1 MAGSVTPPPERD
13 PAAEAEI
20 ARRAGQRKRAIA
32 LALVL
37 GAVVVL
43 FYVLTIVKMG
53 PALFTTR
60 DL

>member
-1 MAGSVTPPPERD
+1 MTAPVVPPPTD
-13 PAAEAEI
+13 PQQQAEL

-37 GAVVVL
+37 GAVVIL

>member
-1 MAGSVTPPPERD
+1 MAGPVVPPPHFD
-13 PAAEAEI
+13 PDDKAEI
-20 ARRAGQRKRAIA
+20 ARRAGQRKRAVA

-37 GAVVVL
+37 GAVVIL